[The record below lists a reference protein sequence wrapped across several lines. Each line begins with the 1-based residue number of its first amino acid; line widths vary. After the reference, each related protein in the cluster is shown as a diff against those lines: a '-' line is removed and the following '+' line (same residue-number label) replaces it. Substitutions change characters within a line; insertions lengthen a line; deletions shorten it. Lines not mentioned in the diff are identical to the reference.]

1 MNKLLIDSI
10 NTLKSKEDFI
20 RFIELLVSDLKNN
33 PDEWVNQS
41 LESYLEAV
49 ASWTEDMEG
58 YYQNN
63 NLPIPTE
70 ITWNVLANILMAA
83 KMYE

>member
-1 MNKLLIDSI
+1 MNKLEIKTEAIQTKD
-10 NTLKSKEDFI
+10 DFI
-20 RFIELLVSDLKNN
+20 GFLQLLVQNIKSH
-33 PDEWVNQS
+33 PEEWENKS
-41 LESYLEAV
+41 LDSYLEGI

-63 NLPIPTE
+63 NLPIPQSVD
-70 ITWNVLANILMAA
+70 WKLFANILMAA

>member
-1 MNKLLIDSI
+1 MDKLINKIESI
-10 NTLKSKEDFI
+10 NTKDDFI
-20 RFIELLVSDLKNN
+20 GFLQLLVQDLKNH
-33 PDEWVNQS
+33 PEEWENKS
-41 LESYLEAV
+41 LESYLEGI

-63 NLPIPTE
+63 NLPIPE
-70 ITWNVLANILMAA
+70 NVDWKVFANILMAA